1 LDCDLPSSPKGER
14 LAQEKVEVDRL
25 AEYFLPMLQAS
36 RNATI

>member
-1 LDCDLPSSPKGER
+1 

-25 AEYFLPMLQAS
+25 AEYFLPMPQVI